1 MKTISLMRLSSIE
14 IKKIID
20 VAKEVYGSS
29 VKVFLFGSRTDD
41 SKRGGDIDLLIRT
54 ETQEKLG
61 FMGRVLMRAK
71 LKMVL
76 GDQKFDIVGDHEES
90 DFVQSI
96 INGAILLND
105 AI

>member
-1 MKTISLMRLSSIE
+1 MRLSSIE

-29 VKVFLFGSRTDD
+29 VKVFLFSSRTDD

-76 GDQKFDIVGDHEES
+76 GDQKIDIVGDNEES

>member
-1 MKTISLMRLSSIE
+1 
-14 IKKIID
+14 
-20 VAKEVYGSS
+20 
-29 VKVFLFGSRTDD
+29 
-41 SKRGGDIDLLIRT
+41 
-54 ETQEKLG
+54 
-61 FMGRVLMRAK
+61 MGRVLMRAK

-76 GDQKFDIVGDHEES
+76 GDQKIDIVGDHEES

>member
-20 VAKEVYGSS
+20 VAKEAYGSS

-41 SKRGGDIDLLIRT
+41 SKRGGDIELLIRT

-76 GDQKFDIVGDHEES
+76 GDQKIDIVGDHEES

>member
-1 MKTISLMRLSSIE
+1 MRLSSIE

-29 VKVFLFGSRTDD
+29 VKVFLFSSRTDD

-76 GDQKFDIVGDHEES
+76 GDQKIDIVGDHEES

>member
-1 MKTISLMRLSSIE
+1 MRLSSLE

-20 VAKEVYGSS
+20 VAKEVYGLS

-76 GDQKFDIVGDHEES
+76 GDQKIDIVGDHEES